1 MSGEANHQAWIET
14 FQQLLRHYLPD
25 LAPTPAVT
33 VGSLVA
39 IIAGLFLVF
48 RGMKSDRSV
57 VCGFA
62 LVLGAWLGYKLSQ
75 LVGTPGPI
83 TSAVGAVVLTV
94 VAYKTYRWWLAAGS
108 VIVLFSLAIFFQL
121 GRGDL
126 QRYLPTPDRAGGAI
140 TDGMIELVS
149 EEVQNRNL
157 NPDWHAQY
165 DQIKGKLA
173 KELRDMGPTGW
184 LLPAAAAILG
194 GLLAFWALRVF
205 SIVWLGFVGAI
216 MFIFGASTLVCAQSP
231 GTRDFLFSHAQVP
244 AGIAIG
250 LWLLGLILQAKE
262 ARIPTKK
269 PSTAAKESAKS

>member
-1 MSGEANHQAWIET
+1 MNGEMDHQAWIET
-14 FQQLLRHYLPD
+14 FQELLRHYLPD
-25 LAPTPAVT
+25 LDPTPAVT

-62 LVLGAWLGYKLSQ
+62 LVLGAYMGYQLSQ

-83 TSAVGAVVLTV
+83 TSAVGAVALTV

-126 QRYLPTPDRAGGAI
+126 QRYLPTTDRADNPI
-140 TDGMIELVS
+140 TDGKISLVS
-149 EEVQNRNL
+149 KEEQARNL
-157 NPDWHAQY
+157 NPDLEAQY
-165 DQIKGKLA
+165 EQIKSKLVE
-173 KELRDMGPTGW
+173 ELKDLGPTGW
-184 LLPAAAAILG
+184 LLPVGAAIIG
-194 GLLAFWALRVF
+194 GLLAFWALRIF

-216 MFIFGASTLVCAQSP
+216 LFMFGASTFVCSHWP
-231 GTRDFLFSHAQVP
+231 EVREFLFTHAHVP
-244 AGIAIG
+244 FGIAIG
-250 LWLLGLILQAKE
+250 LWLLGLILQAKD
-262 ARIPTKK
+262 ARIPANK
-269 PSTAAKESAKS
+269 PSPAGKESAKS